1 MSLERTPSVFI
12 SSTCFDLRQV
22 REDLRE
28 FFIDNYGFDVMLSEF
43 DSFPIDP
50 CRGTFENCLKNVDEY
65 ADLFILIVGTR
76 YGFITDQGKSIT
88 NLEFDHAKA
97 KGIPIYVFIDSRL
110 NNNLALWKNNRDGD
124 YSSIVDNPKLFEFIS
139 EIYDESNQWIYTFNS
154 VRDIESTLKNQLLLT
169 FVDGLKYKKIVAKPQ
184 NKILYG
190 NIPSDAARMLIEQP
204 YAWEYKFLA
213 YVLKNEFLKLQERK
227 WDFRYGIINNYTFT
241 RSPKELV
248 DTIEEKL
255 NEIMKYV
262 RCLDILINKVLQDAL
277 GDPGVPSDIE
287 LIVYVSKQIASIYE
301 KIVSWA
307 LFFKAIH
314 AEDHFS
320 QLLELLYE
328 LPKSALNSI
337 DEFIDRIYE
346 EMTNLPDKDLGIQKT
361 ISITC
366 KLESPNIS
374 EITAEMDRL
383 SYYFSSLQEQ

>member
-1 MSLERTPSVFI
+1 M
-12 SSTCFDLRQV
+12 
-22 REDLRE
+22 
-28 FFIDNYGFDVMLSEF
+28 
-43 DSFPIDP
+43 
-50 CRGTFENCLKNVDEY
+50 CR
-65 ADLFILIVGTR
+65 
-76 YGFITDQGKSIT
+76 
-88 NLEFDHAKA
+88 
-97 KGIPIYVFIDSRL
+97 
-110 NNNLALWKNNRDGD
+110 
-124 YSSIVDNPKLFEFIS
+124 
-139 EIYDESNQWIYTFNS
+139 IYTFNS

-227 WDFRYGIINNYTFT
+227 WDFRYGIIDNYTFT

-277 GDPGVPSDIE
+277 GDPGVPSDLE

-366 KLESPNIS
+366 KLETPNIS